1 MSDSAFEKLVNV
13 ANEVDQSTA
22 TDPLGAA
29 GQRIM
34 NPLYNGL
41 SESTEAASGIIAN
54 FFGNLFEIMNKDLS
68 VVGDGILQEN
78 LGDLLSLEK
87 IKDLE
92 TTSLVIAL
100 ILSNALPG
108 IVSNMGTTAIEPFLQ
123 NASQALL
130 LSLKD
135 ASMIIPGV
143 PLIYLAGDAVR
154 AISIMGAA
162 IIGISAAVAQ
172 GLIPAGQEYIQMAT
186 ILKQA
191 QQTIIANQKQQLLQN
206 GQVGGQGAPEAAE
219 LAEPVT
225 QIGGHKKSNK
235 RQHKHS
241 TKLIAKRVATSIHQF
256 METNNIHHNK
266 TKKTVPKNKSSKKRK
281 PVRR

>member
-1 MSDSAFEKLVNV
+1 MSESASEKLVDT
-13 ANEVDQSTA
+13 ANEVSQSVA
-22 TDPLGAA
+22 TDPASLAE
-29 GQRIM
+29 QQIM

-41 SESTEAASGIIAN
+41 TKSTEAASGIIAN

-191 QQTIIANQKQQLLQN
+191 QQTIIANQKQQLLQY
-206 GQVGGQGAPEAAE
+206 P
-219 LAEPVT
+219 T
-225 QIGGHKKSNK
+225 QSNTEDPATMQQAGGHKKSNK

-241 TKLIAKRVATSIHQF
+241 TKLIAKRVETSIHQF

-266 TKKTVPKNKSSKKRK
+266 TKKRVPKNKSSKKRN
-281 PVRR
+281 PRPPIN